1 MGSIPSYEV
10 LLKELESLK
19 KELHE
24 TRKTTDILQNNEMHY
39 RSFIENATE
48 GFMLLNPER
57 IIEDVNTRL
66 MQISGYR
73 RDEIIG
79 RTLEAF
85 YERTTVNFYS
95 ASQNHFNFEAMF
107 RAKSDQMIPML
118 FNRSV
123 LRDNKGKF
131 TGYMCLLTDFT
142 ELRAAQAE
150 ERKAEQQYRSMYD
163 HALQG
168 MFQSEV
174 SGKLIRVNPSFARI
188 MGYASSEDLL
198 SVKEGATKL
207 FFNPEDR
214 MKVLRAIE
222 RKGSVTNYEL
232 RLKRKDGKPV
242 WILANIRL
250 VSEDTERTILEG
262 IMVDNTKK
270 KKLEKK
276 LKEGH
281 EKFRKLSVLDNLTGL
296 YNTRFLYQ
304 RLDALILE
312 SESTDKPFSL
322 IFMDMDNFKKVVD
335 THGHLNGS
343 QALREVA
350 QTIKAA
356 IVEPCFGVAYGGDEF
371 VIVLPGFNKDE
382 ARQKADTIR
391 NQMKQTRYLTEKGLA
406 VHLSASFGL
415 ANFPD
420 DTDNRTGL
428 LALADKAMFRVK
440 QDGKDAV
447 GMTD

>member
-1 MGSIPSYEV
+1 MGSTPSYEE
-10 LLKELESLK
+10 LLKEFEALK

-24 TRKTTDILQNNEMHY
+24 TRKTRDLLQNNEMHY

-79 RTLEAF
+79 CTLDAF
-85 YERTTVNFYS
+85 YEKTTVDFYS
-95 ASQNHFNFEAMF
+95 ASDNHFNFEAMF
-107 RAKSDQMIPML
+107 RAKSGQMIPML

-123 LRDNKGKF
+123 LRDNQGKI

-150 ERKAEQQYRSMYD
+150 ERKAEQQYRSMYE

-168 MFQSEV
+168 MFQSEI
-174 SGKLIRVNPSFARI
+174 SGKFIRVNPSFARI
-188 MGYASSEDLL
+188 MGYTSSEDLL
-198 SVKEGATKL
+198 SVKEGAAKL

-214 MKVLRAIE
+214 MKVLRAVE

-250 VSEDTERTILEG
+250 VSEDTENTILEG

-270 KKLEKK
+270 KQLEKK
-276 LKEGH
+276 LKEGR

-322 IFMDMDNFKKVVD
+322 IFMDLDDFKKVVD

-343 QALREVA
+343 QAIREVG

-415 ANFPD
+415 ATFPG

-440 QDGKDAV
+440 QGGKDAV
-447 GMTD
+447 GTTD

>member
-1 MGSIPSYEV
+1 MGSTPSYEE
-10 LLKELESLK
+10 LLQELESLK

-24 TRKTTDILQNNEMHY
+24 TRKTRDTLQNNEMRY
-39 RSFIENATE
+39 GRFIENATE

-66 MQISGYR
+66 MHISGYR

-79 RTLEAF
+79 RTLDAF
-85 YERTTVNFYS
+85 YEKTTVDFYS
-95 ASQNHFNFEAMF
+95 ASDNHLNFEAMF
-107 RAKSDQMIPML
+107 RAKSGQMIPML

-123 LRDNKGKF
+123 LRDNQGKI

-150 ERKAEQQYRSMYD
+150 ERKTEQQYRSMYE

-168 MFQSEV
+168 MFQSEI
-174 SGKLIRVNPSFARI
+174 SGKFIRVNPSFARI
-188 MGYASSEDLL
+188 MGYTSSEDLL
-198 SVKEGATKL
+198 SVKEGAAKL

-214 MKVLRAIE
+214 MKVLRAVE

-250 VSEDTERTILEG
+250 VSEDTENTILEG

-270 KKLEKK
+270 KQLEKK
-276 LKEGH
+276 LKEGR
-281 EKFRKLSVLDNLTGL
+281 EKYRKLSVLDNLTGL
-296 YNTRFLYQ
+296 FNTRFLYQ

-322 IFMDMDNFKKVVD
+322 IFMDLDNFKKVVD

-343 QALREVA
+343 QAIREVG

-391 NQMKQTRYLTEKGLA
+391 NQMKQTRYLTEKGFA

-415 ANFPD
+415 ATFPD

-428 LALADKAMFRVK
+428 LALADKAMFRAK
-440 QDGKDAV
+440 QGGKDAV
-447 GMTD
+447 GTTD